1 MRIPSLPQKVKFSL
15 KVSIFAIL
23 VISAYSLSILLSLCK
38 MGWHKKK
45 NILTKEELLEEIKVI
60 IESLYEIPSMSDKLP
75 NYIYNRIESVIE
87 YVQKKG
93 W

>member
-1 MRIPSLPQKVKFSL
+1 
-15 KVSIFAIL
+15 
-23 VISAYSLSILLSLCK
+23 